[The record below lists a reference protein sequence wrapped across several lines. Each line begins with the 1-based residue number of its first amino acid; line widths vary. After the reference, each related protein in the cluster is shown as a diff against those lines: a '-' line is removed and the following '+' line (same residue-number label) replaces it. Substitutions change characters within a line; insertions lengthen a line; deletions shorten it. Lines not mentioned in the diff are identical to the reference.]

1 MTVYFIKPIDMD
13 GPIKIGCSQSP
24 GKRKTTLEMW
34 CPFPLEIVAEIAGG
48 SIIEARFHRKFL
60 SAYLRSEWFTPTKE
74 LKHTIRQINLGTFDV
89 GTLPEYGGTM
99 ATLKRCTADYAP
111 IDLEYVD
118 LHHQFLGLPCRAQ
131 SYVRHKYK
139 FSPSISAFL
148 RLQPKT
154 KTRHIGILS
163 NAIKSAPQ

>member
-24 GKRKTTLEMW
+24 GKRRDALQHW
-34 CPFPLEIVAEIAGG
+34 CPFPLEIVAEIAGD

-60 SAYLRSEWFTPTKE
+60 RDHLRSEWFTATKE
-74 LKHTIRQINLGTFDV
+74 LLHTIRQINAGTYDV
-89 GTLPEYGGTM
+89 NTLPEYGGTLS
-99 ATLKRCTADYAP
+99 TLKRCTTDYAP
-111 IDLEYVD
+111 IDLKYVD
-118 LHHQFLGLPCRAQ
+118 LHHQFLGLPFRAQ

-148 RLQPKT
+148 RLKPIT
-154 KTRHIGILS
+154 KTRHIAILS
-163 NAIKSAPQ
+163 DALKSAPQ